1 MTRLF
6 FLLSLLW
13 MLALPLHAQ
22 GVVHRCIGGDGQ
34 PVFTDQPCAA
44 LNASPAVPPPTSKAQ
59 ATQAAVAP
67 PSLCAGSLDALRQGV
82 IDAFASRDPN
92 RLAALMLWGGYGK
105 QSAVTQIQDLGQLMK
120 RPLLGVTG
128 EDDPDA
134 GAPPDEDEARGPALV
149 IRTAVNDGSGSAQQ
163 TRFAIARRSG
173 CLWLL
178 P

>member
-1 MTRLF
+1 
-6 FLLSLLW
+6 LLLLW
-13 MLALPLHAQ
+13 TLSLPLHAQ
-22 GVVHRCIGGDGQ
+22 GIVHRCIGGDGQ

-44 LNASPAVPPPTSKAQ
+44 LNASPAVPPPTPKPD
-59 ATQAAVAP
+59 ATQAAATP
-67 PSLCAGSLDALRQGV
+67 PALCAGSLDALRQSV

-120 RPLLGVTG
+120 RPLLGVSG
-128 EDDPDA
+128 DDDSDSE
-134 GAPPDEDEARGPALV
+134 APADQDEAHGPVLV
-149 IRTAVNDGSGSAQQ
+149 IRTAANDGTGSAQQ
-163 TRFAIARRSG
+163 TRFAITRRSG